1 MNTELLA
8 WATAGGVITLFC
20 LWMRDT
26 RAAEPVEAGRPIA
39 ADLRASQCSSCRCI
53 LGVDRRWHP
62 ESEVTFPTS
71 CRLEVTICNHCKLL
85 SAARK
90 GDASSTDAL
99 EDSGSKLRPV
109 FAGAETLS

>member
-26 RAAEPVEAGRPIA
+26 RAAEQVEPGRPIA
-39 ADLRASQCSSCRCI
+39 ADLRATQCSSCRCI
-53 LGVDRRWHP
+53 LGVDRKWHP
-62 ESEVTFPTS
+62 ESEVTFPAS

-85 SAARK
+85 ASARK
-90 GDASSTDAL
+90 GGVLTGAL
-99 EDSGSKLRPV
+99 EYTSPKLRPV
-109 FAGAETLS
+109 FAGAETL

>member
-1 MNTELLA
+1 MSTELLA

-26 RAAEPVEAGRPIA
+26 RAAEPGDPIA
-39 ADLRASQCSSCRCI
+39 ADLRATQCKSCRCI
-53 LGVDRRWHP
+53 LGVDRKWHP
-62 ESEVTFPTS
+62 ESEVTFPAS
-71 CRLEVTICNHCKLL
+71 CRLEFTICNHCQLL

>member
-1 MNTELLA
+1 MNTEFIA

-26 RAAEPVEAGRPIA
+26 RAAETGEPIA
-39 ADLRASQCSSCRCI
+39 ADLRATQCSSCRCI
-53 LGVDRRWHP
+53 LGVDRKWHP
-62 ESEVTFPTS
+62 ESEVTFPAS
-71 CRLEVTICNHCKLL
+71 CRLEVTICNHCQLL

-99 EDSGSKLRPV
+99 EDSGSKLRPAYV
-109 FAGAETLS
+109 VAELL

>member
-26 RAAEPVEAGRPIA
+26 RAAEPGEPIA
-39 ADLRASQCSSCRCI
+39 ADLRATKCKLCSHV
-53 LGVDRRWHP
+53 LGVDRKWHLQT
-62 ESEVTFPTS
+62 EVTFPAS
-71 CRLEVTICNHCKLL
+71 CRIEEVICNHCQLL
-85 SAARK
+85 ASARK
-90 GDASSTDAL
+90 GGVPTGAL
-99 EDSGSKLRPV
+99 EDTSPKLRPV

>member
-26 RAAEPVEAGRPIA
+26 RAAEPGEPIA
-39 ADLRASQCSSCRCI
+39 ADLRATKCKLCSHV
-53 LGVDRRWHP
+53 LGVDRKWHLQT
-62 ESEVTFPTS
+62 EVTFPAS
-71 CRLEVTICNHCKLL
+71 CRIEEVICNHCQLL

-90 GDASSTDAL
+90 GDASLTDAL